1 MTQSYCIRQ
10 WRMLFWMKLGKVNC
24 TTYSNTDVSTSSLGQ
39 TRILKHKILF
49 TVDIPY
55 RVSPAK
61 LTVLKELVE
70 EMLAD
75 DIIEPSSSA
84 WASPVV
90 LVPKKDGRKPRFCVN
105 YIKLNAVTHTDT
117 YPLPTI
123 QEILDSLAGSVV
135 FSTIDLKSGYWQCL
149 MDDQSRDKIA
159 FTCPFRLFQIKVMPF
174 G

>member
-24 TTYSNTDVSTSSLGQ
+24 TIYSNTDVSTSSLGQ

-105 YIKLNAVTHTDT
+105 YIKLNAVTHTIPILYQPYRKFWTHLQDRL
-117 YPLPTI
+117 YFPPLTSKVDI
-123 QEILDSLAGSVV
+123 GS
-135 FSTIDLKSGYWQCL
+135 
-149 MDDQSRDKIA
+149 A
-159 FTCPFRLFQIKVMPF
+159 
-174 G
+174 